1 MPRLSDPR
9 FTPDCTI
16 RLDGTA
22 IPARTGEPLA
32 LALLA
37 ADRPLL
43 ARSHKYHRPRGPFC
57 LTGTCHGCL
66 VRVEGQPS
74 VRSCRLACR
83 EGLEVATQH
92 ALPTAAAD
100 LLGVIDL
107 ATPGGLDHHHLGTSS
122 QPVNRLVVALSRR
135 LAGMGR
141 LPDEGPPAPAADAP
155 EVEPWEALVIGG
167 GPAGLGAAWALA
179 RAGRRVLLAE
189 AEPRLGGRLRGG
201 DRPERL
207 EVDWPRLAQQAVQAA
222 GEVACDTSALGLWRD
237 GGAPLALLS
246 ATRPGDAAPRLRLI
260 RPGAIVLCPGG
271 TAVPPLLEDGD
282 RPGVLWGRGLA
293 QALAEHGTLPGR
305 RAAVLGTGREAHA
318 LADRLLQAGLPAV
331 LVPAAARA
339 LGRGRVRG
347 LLTAEGERIPCD
359 VVAVVGPPA
368 PATDLGRQ
376 LGAEAPFDPAVGAF
390 ALRVDGAGATGV
402 PGLWAAGEV
411 TGAMDAGRAIEAG
424 HRAGEAAAA
433 ALARGAA
440 HG

>member
-16 RLDGTA
+16 RLDGA
-22 IPARTGEPLA
+22 AVPARAGEPLA

-37 ADRPLL
+37 AGRPLL

-57 LTGTCHGCL
+57 LTGSCHGCL
-66 VRVEGQPS
+66 VRVDGQPS
-74 VRSCRLACR
+74 VRACRLACR
-83 EGLEVATQH
+83 EGLEVETQH
-92 ALPTAAAD
+92 ALPTAGAD
-100 LLGVIDL
+100 LLGAIDL

-122 QPVNRLVVALSRR
+122 LPLNRLVVALSRR

-141 LPDEGPPAPAADAP
+141 LPDGAPPAPATP
-155 EVEPWEALVIGG
+155 EVERWDALVVGG

-189 AEPRLGGRLRGG
+189 AEARPGGRLRGG
-201 DRPERL
+201 DRPGRL
-207 EVDWPRLAQQAVQAA
+207 EADWPRLAQQAIQAA
-222 GEVACDTSALGLWRD
+222 GELACGTAVLGLWRD

-246 ATRPGDAAPRLRLI
+246 TAAGDGGPPRLRLV
-260 RPGAIVLCPGG
+260 RPRAIVLCPGG

-293 QALAEHGTLPGR
+293 AALADHGTVPGR
-305 RAAVLGTGREAHA
+305 RAAVLGTGPEAHA

-331 LVPAAARA
+331 VVPAAARV

-347 LLTAEGERIPCD
+347 LVTAEGVRIPCD

-368 PATDLGRQ
+368 PATELGRQ
-376 LGAEAPFDPAVGAF
+376 LGAEAPFDPALGAF
-390 ALRVDGAGATGV
+390 ALAVDGDGFTGV

-433 ALARGAA
+433 AGREAGRG
-440 HG
+440 